1 LLPTP
6 FDRLNSFVKYN
17 CNKSIN
23 AAKTNYRGGK
33 EKVYLIKD
41 TVMCKN
47 YRTGDMWV
55 PGIILK
61 ILSPVTYLVDVGN
74 GIVWKRHV
82 NQIIDRV
89 ISKTS
94 EGDVLNDGL
103 DESTVDNKQIELDQE
118 IASSDNN
125 VTLDP
130 VTSNSVSTDTFIRKS
145 GRLVKP
151 PKRLN
156 L

>member
-1 LLPTP
+1 
-6 FDRLNSFVKYN
+6 
-17 CNKSIN
+17 
-23 AAKTNYRGGK
+23 
-33 EKVYLIKD
+33 
-41 TVMCKN
+41 MCKN
-47 YRTGDMWV
+47 YGTGDTWV
-55 PGIILK
+55 LGIILK

-74 GIVWKRHV
+74 GIAWKRHV

-94 EGDVLNDGL
+94 EGDVLNEGL

-118 IASSDNN
+118 VASSDNN

-145 GRLVKP
+145 GRVVKP

>member
-1 LLPTP
+1 M
-6 FDRLNSFVKYN
+6 
-17 CNKSIN
+17 
-23 AAKTNYRGGK
+23 AKTNYRGCRG
-33 EKVYLIKD
+33 KVYLIND
-41 TVMCKN
+41 IVMCKN
-47 YRTGDMWV
+47 YGTGDTWV
-55 PGIILK
+55 SGIILK

-89 ISKTS
+89 ISKSS
-94 EGDVLNDGL
+94 EGDVLNEDL
-103 DESTVDNKQIELDQE
+103 DESTVDNKQIVLNQE
-118 IASSDNN
+118 VASSDYN

-130 VTSNSVSTDTFIRKS
+130 VTNKSVSTDTFIRKS
-145 GRLVKP
+145 DRLVKP